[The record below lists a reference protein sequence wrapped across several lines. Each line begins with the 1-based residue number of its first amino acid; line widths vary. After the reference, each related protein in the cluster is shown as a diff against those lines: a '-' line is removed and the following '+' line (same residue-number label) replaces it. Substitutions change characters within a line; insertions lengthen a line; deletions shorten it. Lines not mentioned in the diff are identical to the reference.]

1 MAEMR
6 ILLVE
11 DNPADVRLLREYLLD
26 TGANHYKFFQVSRLA
41 DGIECLAT
49 EQVDIVLLD
58 LGLPD
63 SQGLD
68 TFYRMHACAPDLP
81 IILLTGLQDERTAA
95 AAVQAGAQ
103 DYLEKNDL
111 NQALLERTLH
121 YAIERQRSRQA
132 LLASEQR
139 LRKIIDQ
146 NSIAIFVLDMKGV
159 ILFANPS
166 AAEMFGCRVDEL
178 LGEEFGFPVQVEEKV
193 EITIVHAGS
202 RDLSAEMDITQT
214 TWEEGQPVYLVSLHD
229 ITARKAAEAAQRKVG
244 EQLSNT
250 LESISDGFLTINQ
263 DMVITYYNQAAAVLL
278 NRPIKDVFGRTLLE
292 GFPELKGSIFEEK
305 YRYALTH
312 HTPAN
317 FETYFDVA
325 PLKNWYDV
333 RVYPYEDGISV
344 YFQVTTARKR
354 AEEERQW
361 ELYLTA
367 ALSELYKPLISP
379 NASIIDI
386 AAEALRSACQ
396 LTRSSAG
403 FISAFDPN
411 GDGAATLLEVVW
423 AKDGQIQPVER
434 MRGVEIPRDRQGQF
448 INLWGLVLNTHE
460 AFMGRPSDD
469 FLQQQ
474 HPELENFHV
483 EQFLAVPVMLGD
495 RLVGQVALINPLSE
509 YTDHDLTATRR
520 VAEFYGLAVQRWEVE
535 NALRL
540 ARDESQRL
548 FYAERDQRELAE
560 TMRDV
565 VSLLVTALDQ
575 DTIYRRLLEQ
585 VGRVVPFDEAVIYL
599 IDGENIRPVQ
609 WLGYE
614 RFYPQSNKSRAKFPL
629 KDFPNLSYM
638 LASGLPVLNADTYN
652 HPDWVIS
659 PGTAHIRSYAGVPIR
674 VQDQVIG
681 FLNVHSI
688 LPGLYTESHLELL
701 TIFGNEAAI
710 ALENAR
716 LLEETRHR
724 LNELEVI
731 NKVSASLRMAE
742 TLDQMLPSFIDGLLE
757 VTGTQNGGIFLAD
770 PVTNELILTIRR
782 GLYETF
788 TIPPLAPGQGIVG
801 QVYQSGI
808 TYFSHDFKTDPNSYQ
823 GNLDAIPP
831 DVSGLWLP
839 LRTARETFGVMALIF
854 QPQREPSQDEI
865 HLIETLADIAGN
877 TFHRMRLHEE
887 TEVRLQYLSA
897 LRTIDL
903 AIATSFDLTVTLNVL
918 LEQTLTQL
926 AVDAADILL
935 YNPILQTLDYK
946 AGRGFYSRAVERL
959 SFQLG
964 QGFAGQAVLEN
975 RMIFLP
981 DLRDH
986 NATMNRFAYLA
997 GERFVTYYGVPL
1009 MIKGEIIG
1017 VLELFQRSLAQP
1029 STEWRDFLDSLARQA
1044 AIAIYNNQLFE
1055 NLRRSENELAMAYDY
1070 TLQGWSRALDSRD
1083 EETENHTLRVVEVT
1097 VQLAR
1102 RLGINDLNLV
1112 HVRRGSILHDIGKMG
1127 VPDDVL
1133 KKRGPLT
1140 DEEWVIMRLHPVKAF
1155 EWLSP
1160 IAYLR
1165 PALDIPYCH
1174 HERWDGTGYPR
1185 GLKGEQ
1191 IPKAAR
1197 IFAVVDVWDAL
1208 SHDRCY
1214 RPAWPMEKVIDYL
1227 RDQSGRQFDPRV
1239 IAEFLRM
1246 LEEEPMIG
1254 DQFS

>member
-1 MAEMR
+1 MSEMR

-26 TGANHYKFFQVSRLA
+26 TGANHYKFFQVNRLA

-146 NSIAIFVLDMKGV
+146 NSIAIFVLDMKGI

-166 AAEMFGCRVDEL
+166 AAEMFGRRVDEL
-178 LGEEFGFPVQVEEKV
+178 LGEAFGFPVQVEEKV
-193 EITIVHAGS
+193 EITIAHAGS
-202 RDLSAEMDITQT
+202 HDLSAEMDITQT

-250 LESISDGFLTINQ
+250 LESISDGFLTVNQ
-263 DMVITYYNQAAAVLL
+263 DLIITYYNQAAADLL
-278 NRPIKDVFGRTLLE
+278 NRPIKDVFGRNLLE

-305 YRYALTH
+305 YRYALAN
-312 HTPAN
+312 HTPTN

-325 PLKNWYDV
+325 PFKNWYDV

-367 ALSELYKPLISP
+367 ALSKLYKPLISP
-379 NASIIDI
+379 NASITDI
-386 AAEALRSACQ
+386 AAEALRCACQ

-403 FISAFDPN
+403 FITSFDP
-411 GDGAATLLEVVW
+411 GVDGVARLLEVVQVQNGQFRSI
-423 AKDGQIQPVER
+423 DG
-434 MRGVEIPRDRQGQF
+434 MHGVELPRDEQGQF
-448 INLWGLVLNTHE
+448 KNLSGMILNTRE
-460 AFMGRPSDD
+460 AYMGRLTEIYFRHSPTLGD
-469 FLQQQ
+469 FQ
-474 HPELENFHV
+474 V

-495 RLVGQVALINPLSE
+495 RLVGQVALINPVSE
-509 YTDHDLTATRR
+509 YTEHDLTATRR

-548 FYAERDQRELAE
+548 FIAEHDQRELAE

-575 DTIYRRLLEQ
+575 DTIFRRLLEQ

-599 IDGENIRPVQ
+599 IDGEFIRPVQ

-629 KDFPNLSYM
+629 KDFPNLKYM

-724 LNELEVI
+724 LSELEVI
-731 NKVSASLRMAE
+731 NKVSASLRTAE

-770 PVTNELILTIRR
+770 PVTNALILTIRR
-782 GLYETF
+782 GMYETF

-801 QVYQSGI
+801 QVYQSGV
-808 TYFSHDFKTDPNSYQ
+808 TYFSQDFKTDPNSYQ
-823 GNLDAIPP
+823 GNQDAVPP

-839 LRTARETFGVMALIF
+839 LRTARETFGVLALIF
-854 QPQREPSQDEI
+854 QPQRQPSQDEI

-926 AVDAADILL
+926 SVDAADILL
-935 YNPILQTLDYK
+935 YNPVLQTLDYK
-946 AGRGFYSRAVERL
+946 AGRGFYSRAVERS

-975 RMIFLP
+975 RTIFLP

-1009 MIKGEIIG
+1009 MIKGEIKG

-1055 NLRRSENELAMAYDY
+1055 KI
-1070 TLQGWSRALDSRD
+1070 GRA
-1083 EETENHTLRVVEVT
+1083 
-1097 VQLAR
+1097 
-1102 RLGINDLNLV
+1102 
-1112 HVRRGSILHDIGKMG
+1112 HV
-1127 VPDDVL
+1127 
-1133 KKRGPLT
+1133 
-1140 DEEWVIMRLHPVKAF
+1140 
-1155 EWLSP
+1155 
-1160 IAYLR
+1160 
-1165 PALDIPYCH
+1165 
-1174 HERWDGTGYPR
+1174 
-1185 GLKGEQ
+1185 
-1191 IPKAAR
+1191 
-1197 IFAVVDVWDAL
+1197 
-1208 SHDRCY
+1208 
-1214 RPAWPMEKVIDYL
+1214 
-1227 RDQSGRQFDPRV
+1227 
-1239 IAEFLRM
+1239 
-1246 LEEEPMIG
+1246 
-1254 DQFS
+1254 